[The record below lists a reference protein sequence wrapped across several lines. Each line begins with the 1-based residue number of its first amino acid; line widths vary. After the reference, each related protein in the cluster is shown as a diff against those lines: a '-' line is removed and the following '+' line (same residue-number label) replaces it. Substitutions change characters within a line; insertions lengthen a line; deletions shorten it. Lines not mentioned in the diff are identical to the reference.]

1 MASLYPTVD
10 RDDLNLD
17 YTMGQHKVM
26 IRTLNLNQDW
36 KKIRQDMI
44 DLLEKSMN

>member
-1 MASLYPTVD
+1 MLLYPTVD
-10 RDDLNLD
+10 RDLNLNFTVD
-17 YTMGQHKVM
+17 THKVK
-26 IRTLNLNQDW
+26 ISTFNLNQDW